1 MNFNAIVFR
10 MFKANFKRYLLL
22 FLCSTF
28 TITIFFMYAALFTN
42 KEFMDPRKMYSDI
55 TSCIIAPSY
64 VIGAFSIFFI
74 LYAQSYFNK
83 FRKSEFGLLMVLGC
97 TGKEIRKIILLENS
111 LIAIT
116 SLAAGMGIGSI
127 FFKLFCAIIIKITGL
142 YEINF
147 DLNFHAYF
155 YTILLFAA
163 IYAVIIFITMVTT
176 MNSVI
181 LDLIKGIKK
190 VDEGRKISPLFLF
203 IGILAIVGA
212 MLDGIFNCT
221 PKNGTPFFRSVV
233 LCFIGIYL
241 VISNVVWINEKLSSF
256 SKKLSYK
263 SMLFNSNFKSK
274 FGKSKNLLLINT
286 LLIFVAILFVG
297 LMLVTIFNAKRS
309 ATASAPY
316 HIAYMQQYVYN
327 DVPDDVVNNIVE
339 NGQTKLIEN
348 KDIKFIQYS
357 GSFVFLS
364 QDNLNK
370 ILGYKFNIKP
380 GHFINLNQIVKDDTR
395 YYEAQDFP
403 RISLE
408 TKSKAM
414 NFISQGHYNNVIFN
428 IDVPIFS
435 GKLIALNN
443 SDYLEV
449 LKNLG
454 RNEDGVIRLFKFQ
467 DWKQT
472 QGIVDKLN
480 FELQKYNYKNI
491 SQIGNDLDRLKVSS
505 TIGTYKNNMKEGYFE
520 LFLMAFVVAIFI
532 MASNVLLHFKLLM
545 EFEGEKQKYKK
556 IYKIGITKKE
566 VSAVVNKELKIS
578 FFLPVT
584 AGLIIAAFYIEIMCN
599 LYGQHNAMSSWFF
612 IGSIYTVLQ
621 IMIYAVYK
629 RFYINKLFD
638 YKKG

>member
-1 MNFNAIVFR
+1 MNFDTIVFR
-10 MFKANFKRYLLL
+10 MFKANFKRYLLF

-42 KEFMDPRKMYSDI
+42 KEFMDTRKMYYSI
-55 TSCIIAPSY
+55 SSCIIAPSY
-64 VIGAFSIFFI
+64 VIGVFSICFI

-97 TGKEIRKIILLENS
+97 TGKEIRKVILMENS

-116 SLAAGMGIGSI
+116 SLAAGMGIGSV

-147 DLNFHAYF
+147 DLNFNAYF
-155 YTILLFAA
+155 YTILLFVA
-163 IYAVIIFITMVTT
+163 IYTVVILITMVIT

-190 VDEGRKISPLFLF
+190 VDEGRKISPLFLLV
-203 IGILAIVGA
+203 GILVIVGA
-212 MLDGIFNCT
+212 MIDGMFKSS
-221 PKNGTPFFRSVV
+221 PKNEISFFRSIG
-233 LCFIGIYL
+233 LCFIGTYL
-241 VISNVVWINEKLSSF
+241 VISNFAWINEKISSF

-286 LLIFVAILFVG
+286 WVIFIAIFLVG
-297 LMLVTIFNAKRS
+297 LMVVLVSNAKRS
-309 ATASAPY
+309 ATSSTPY
-316 HIAYMQQYVYN
+316 HIAYMQQSVYN
-327 DVPDDVVNNIVE
+327 DIPDDVINNIVK
-339 NGQTKLIEN
+339 NGQTKLIDH

-357 GSFVFLS
+357 GTFVFLS

-380 GHFINLNQIVKDDTR
+380 GYFINLNQIAEGDAHYHET
-395 YYEAQDFP
+395 QDFP
-403 RISLE
+403 RINLE
-408 TKSKAM
+408 IKSKII
-414 NFISQGHYNNVIFN
+414 NFITQGHYNKVVFN
-428 IDVPIFS
+428 TDVPIFS
-435 GKLIALNN
+435 SKLIALND

-449 LKNLG
+449 LRNLG

-480 FELQKYNYKNI
+480 FELQKYNDKNS
-491 SQIGNDLDRLKVSS
+491 SQIGTDLNRLKVSS
-505 TIGTYKNNMKEGYFE
+505 RIGTYKNNMKAGYFE
-520 LFLMAFVVAIFI
+520 LFLLTFVVVIFI

-545 EFEGEKQKYKK
+545 EFEAEKQKYKK

-578 FFLPVT
+578 FFLPIA

-599 LYGQHNAMSSWFF
+599 MYGQHNAMISWLF
-612 IGSIYTVLQ
+612 IGSIYAVLQ
-621 IMIYAVYK
+621 IMLYVVYK

-638 YKKG
+638 Y